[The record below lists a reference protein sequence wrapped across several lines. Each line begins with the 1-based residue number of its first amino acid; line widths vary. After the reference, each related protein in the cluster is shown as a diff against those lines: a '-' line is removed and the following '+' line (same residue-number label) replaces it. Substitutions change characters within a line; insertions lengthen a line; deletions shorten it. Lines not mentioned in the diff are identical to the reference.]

1 VAQCERAEAGGAE
14 QAAGS
19 SSAQPDGLLLRI
31 GGGGGGDIGVSVRC
45 GRRHGRPPPLVVG
58 DAPLLR
64 GRLHAAVRRLQ
75 PRAPRRGQE
84 GAHLPRRADRWVG
97 SARLGGFML
106 VPRPIDAQ
114 SMPTRAPCFLLSVR
128 EPHRRLL
135 CSALLRCVQAPGSR
149 RRPRTST
156 GTSAPASSCPPTTP
170 PASSSPST
178 YVTNQPTQPPMLRF
192 FCFMTNPNKKNAD
205 VQRGR
210 VRADARRA

>member
-1 VAQCERAEAGGAE
+1 VRARGGRRSRASSGE
-14 QAAGS
+14 QFCLRSPMVCSIVLAAAAAATLACLSAAAAATGDLLPS
-19 SSAQPDGLLLRI
+19 SSETPLSFGDGYTQLFGDSNLALH
-31 GGGGGGDIGVSVRC
+31 GGGKTVHISLDERTG
-45 GRRHGRPPPLVVG
+45 
-58 DAPLLR
+58 
-64 GRLHAAVRRLQ
+64 
-75 PRAPRRGQE
+75 
-84 GAHLPRRADRWVG
+84 G
-97 SARLGGFML
+97 SARRFML
-106 VPRPIDAQ
+106 VSRPIDAQ
-114 SMPTRAPCFLLSVR
+114 SMPSRAPCFLLSVR

-135 CSALLRCVQAPGSR
+135 CSAPLRCVQAPGSR